1 MAETFKSV
9 ASSGVGTSSTT
20 LYTCPANTTTII
32 LGLLLCNIR
41 FPVGNI
47 DVGSTLTKSG
57 GSSAKI
63 IENVTIYSG
72 ASLSLVGENNKVV
85 LEAGDSI
92 SAISDVA
99 NSLDVVLSI
108 LEIS

>member
-9 ASSGVGTSSTT
+9 VSNGVGTSSTT

-32 LGLLLCNIR
+32 LGLLFCNVRSPLGDIQ
-41 FPVGNI
+41 VS
-47 DVGSTLTKSG
+47 STLTKSG
-57 GSSAKI
+57 GTSAKLV
-63 IENVTIYSG
+63 ENVKIFSG

-92 SAISDVA
+92 AVLSDVA
-99 NSLDVVLSI
+99 SSLDMVLSI